1 MRFAVDTGGTF
12 TDLVVEDDDGFLAVY
27 KSPTTPDD
35 PVTGVLN
42 VLQVAAEARKVTL
55 AELLAGEGLFIH
67 GTTRA
72 INAILT
78 GNTARTALLATEGHP
93 DILLFR
99 EGGRTHP
106 FDYTKPYPEPYIPRS
121 LTFEI
126 PGRIGSQ
133 GDVVRE
139 LDEARVVS
147 VIESLRSRR
156 VESVAVCLLWATLNP
171 MHELRVG
178 ELLDVHLPGVPYT
191 LSHQL
196 NPILREYRRASST
209 AIDASLKPL
218 MQAYI
223 GSLEQRLREAG
234 FAGRVLILSSN
245 GGVLDA
251 SLVAQQPIHSIN
263 SGPSMAPVAG
273 RHYAMIDAATD
284 TAIVADTGGTT
295 YDVSLVRKGR
305 IPTTKETWI
314 GEPFFGHMT
323 GFPSVDIKSV
333 GAGGGSIAWVD
344 EGGLLHVGPQSA
356 GAVPG
361 PVAYGR
367 GGNQPTVT
375 DASLV
380 LGYIDPAYFLGGTMK
395 LDTEAAREAIDEQ
408 VASKLGLTVEEAAAA
423 ILTLVTESMVGA
435 IEEITVNQGV
445 DPSKAAL
452 IGGGGGAGLN
462 SASIGARLGCEVVI
476 IPETGATLSAAGA
489 LMSELKGEFAA
500 TVITSTGSFDF
511 ETVNSALAQL
521 EAQCVEFSELVGALS
536 GTTRIEFALEAN
548 YPMQVW
554 ELQVPLTGRRLEG
567 VQDLSSFRSA
577 FHALHSDVFS
587 VCQEDSEIEVIGVRA
602 VVHCRLRDD
611 SVGRL
616 PASAEV
622 GDHGS
627 SRVVYFSN
635 QGHVEA
641 SILRLNTMPV
651 GEVYWG
657 PAIVESP
664 FTTVVVDPGAS
675 VTRVESGSLVL
686 RPSRNPQPSDERQAI
701 SIAGDPAQLAVLNNR
716 MQSIVRAMQNTL
728 FRTARSG
735 LINTGRD
742 FSCCIVTADDQLLAA
757 AESLPIHVMAGPDL
771 IAKRMKELH
780 PVLSAGDVFL
790 HNSPYSGNSHPADHT
805 LIAPIIDRNGNHQFS
820 VLVKAHVADCGNSVP
835 ISYFAVARDVYH
847 EGSLLFDCAQVEDRY
862 NRVDDVL
869 RMCKLRLRAPEMWWG
884 DYLAMSGAIRTA
896 EKE

>member
-869 RMCKLRLRAPEMWWG
+869 RMCKLRLRAPEMCWG